1 MANNDVSL
9 WSVLKQC
16 IGKELSKI
24 TMPVAFNEPLSF
36 LQRLTEYM
44 EYSHL
49 LEKASESDDV
59 LERMQVCIIL
69 LHRYSS

>member
-1 MANNDVSL
+1 
-9 WSVLKQC
+9 
-16 IGKELSKI
+16 
-24 TMPVAFNEPLSF
+24 MPVAFNEPLSF

-69 LHRYSS
+69 LHRYSSWSADSARNESILFRT